1 MLSLV
6 DPDATA
12 GPLIPGMGQIPSGPM
27 LTNQEEGKLIQSYQG
42 SKTFV
47 SKSYSVPQI
56 QIMHIL
62 KDVLN
67 LYLYLLNLIIETC
80 TQWSTD

>member
-1 MLSLV
+1 MLFFV

-27 LTNQEEGKLIQSYQG
+27 LTNQEEGKSIQSNIFEHN
-42 SKTFV
+42 FV
-47 SKSYSVPQI
+47 SKSNSFPPI
-56 QIMHIL
+56 QIMLIL
-62 KDVLN
+62 KSVFN
-67 LYLYLLNLIIETC
+67 LFLLNLFIETC